1 LQHSDKGLLSNILG
15 ASSDSGMTPT
25 APRAHVQ
32 VGFGSGF
39 KCNSAI
45 WKALRPVR
53 DVHPAWAHQANGGRR
68 DPDFLVNSPDGDDE
82 N

>member
-1 LQHSDKGLLSNILG
+1 
-15 ASSDSGMTPT
+15 MTPT

>member
-1 LQHSDKGLLSNILG
+1 MQFLAGGICGLYPLI
-15 ASSDSGMTPT
+15 TCIIY
-25 APRAHVQ
+25 VQ

-45 WKALRPVR
+45 WKALRPVK

-68 DPDFLVNSPDGDDE
+68 DPDFLVNSPDDDE

>member
-1 LQHSDKGLLSNILG
+1 
-15 ASSDSGMTPT
+15 M
-25 APRAHVQ
+25 Q

-45 WKALRPVR
+45 WKALRPVK
-53 DVHPAWAHQANGGRR
+53 DVHPAWAHQANGGRK
-68 DPDFLVNSPDGDDE
+68 DPDFLVNSPDEE